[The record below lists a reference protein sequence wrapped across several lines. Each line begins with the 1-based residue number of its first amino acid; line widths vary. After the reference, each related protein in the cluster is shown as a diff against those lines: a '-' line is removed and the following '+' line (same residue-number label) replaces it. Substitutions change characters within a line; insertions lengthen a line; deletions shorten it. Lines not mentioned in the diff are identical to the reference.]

1 MAVRNDFSLTHS
13 GSRLKKCNFM
23 GNQIMSDVIKRFLK
37 LESASGIILIL
48 AALLAIGL
56 ANSALAEHYKA
67 FLDTPVQVRIAALDI
82 DKPFLLWINDGFMA
96 IFFLLVG
103 LEVKREMLEG
113 ALSSWVQA
121 TFPAIAAVGG
131 MLAPALIYAFF
142 NYEDEVTRAGWA
154 IPAATDIAFALG
166 VMALL
171 GKRVPVSLKVFLLA
185 LAIMD
190 DLGVIIIIALFYT
203 QQLSLMALAVG
214 ILATLTL
221 LWMNRRGEDRIG
233 LYMLVGLVL
242 WVAVLKSGVHATLA
256 GVVLGFMIPLDG
268 KRYASP
274 LKHLEHVLHP
284 WCAYLILPLFAFA
297 NAGVSLDGIG
307 LSALLSPV
315 PLGIMLGL
323 FIGKPL
329 GVFTISWLAV
339 RLGIAQLPSGVN
351 FRQIFAVSILCGIG
365 FTMSM
370 FIASLAFEHGGLDYG
385 SYSRLGILA
394 GSSLAALVGYLAL
407 RMSLPNREADQ
418 NTEGL

>member
-1 MAVRNDFSLTHS
+1 
-13 GSRLKKCNFM
+13 
-23 GNQIMSDVIKRFLK
+23 MSDVFKRFLK

-48 AALLAIGL
+48 AALLAMGL
-56 ANSALAEHYKA
+56 ANSALAQHYQS
-67 FLDTPVQVRIAALDI
+67 FLNTEVQVRIAALDI
-82 DKPFLLWINDGFMA
+82 NKPLLLWINDGFMA

-113 ALSSWVQA
+113 ALSSRVQA

-131 MLAPALIYAFF
+131 MLAPALIYSLF
-142 NYEDEVTRAGWA
+142 NYGDQATRAGWA

-171 GKRVPVSLKVFLLA
+171 GKRVPTSLKVFLLA

-203 QQLSLMALAVG
+203 QQLSLTALAIGVV
-214 ILATLTL
+214 ATLTL

-256 GVVLGFMIPLDG
+256 GVVVGFMIPLNG
-268 KRYASP
+268 KRYVSP

-284 WCAYLILPLFAFA
+284 WSAFLILPLFAFA
-297 NAGVSLDGIG
+297 NAGVSLEGIY
-307 LSALLSPV
+307 LSALLN
-315 PLGIMLGL
+315 PLPMGIILGL
-323 FIGKPL
+323 FVGKPL
-329 GVFTISWLAV
+329 GIFTISWLAV
-339 RLGIAQLPSGVN
+339 KTGVAQLPQGVN

-394 GSSLAALVGYLAL
+394 GSTLAAVTGYIAL
-407 RMSLPNREADQ
+407 RMALPNREANQ
-418 NTEGL
+418 STEGL

>member
-1 MAVRNDFSLTHS
+1 
-13 GSRLKKCNFM
+13 
-23 GNQIMSDVIKRFLK
+23 MSDVFKRFLK

-56 ANSALAEHYKA
+56 ANSALAQHYQS
-67 FLDTPVQVRIAALDI
+67 FLNTEVQVRIAALDI
-82 DKPFLLWINDGFMA
+82 NKPLLLWINDGFMA

-113 ALSSWVQA
+113 ALSSRVQA

-131 MLAPALIYAFF
+131 MLAPALIYSFF
-142 NYEDEVTRAGWA
+142 NFGDEATRAGWA

-171 GKRVPVSLKVFLLA
+171 GKRVPTSLKVFLLA

-203 QQLSLMALAVG
+203 QQLSLTALAIGVV
-214 ILATLTL
+214 ATLAL

-256 GVVLGFMIPLDG
+256 GVIVGFMIPLNG

-284 WCAYLILPLFAFA
+284 WSAFLILPLFAFA
-297 NAGVSLDGIG
+297 NAGVSLEGVYF
-307 LSALLSPV
+307 SALLN
-315 PLGIMLGL
+315 PLPMGIILGL
-323 FIGKPL
+323 FVGKPL
-329 GVFTISWLAV
+329 GIYTISWLAV
-339 RLGIAQLPSGVN
+339 KSGIAQLPQGVN

-394 GSSLAALVGYLAL
+394 GSTLAAVIGYIAL
-407 RMSLPNREADQ
+407 RISLPNREANQ
-418 NTEGL
+418 STEGL

>member
-1 MAVRNDFSLTHS
+1 
-13 GSRLKKCNFM
+13 
-23 GNQIMSDVIKRFLK
+23 MSDVFKRFLK

-48 AALLAIGL
+48 AALLAMGL
-56 ANSALAEHYKA
+56 ANSALAQHYQS
-67 FLDTPVQVRIAALDI
+67 FLNTEVQVRIAALDI
-82 DKPFLLWINDGFMA
+82 NKPLLLWINDGFMA

-113 ALSSWVQA
+113 ALSSRVQA

-131 MLAPALIYAFF
+131 MLAPALIYSLF
-142 NYEDEVTRAGWA
+142 NYGDQATRAGWA

-171 GKRVPVSLKVFLLA
+171 GKRVPTSLKVFLLA

-203 QQLSLMALAVG
+203 QQLSLTALAIGVV
-214 ILATLTL
+214 ATLTL

-256 GVVLGFMIPLDG
+256 GVVVGFMIPLNG

-284 WCAYLILPLFAFA
+284 WSAFLILPLFAFA
-297 NAGVSLDGIG
+297 NAGVSLEGIY
-307 LSALLSPV
+307 LSALLN
-315 PLGIMLGL
+315 PLPMGIILGL
-323 FIGKPL
+323 FVGKPL
-329 GVFTISWLAV
+329 GIFTISWLAV
-339 RLGIAQLPSGVN
+339 RTGVAQLPQGVN

-394 GSSLAALVGYLAL
+394 GSTLAAVTGYIAL
-407 RMSLPNREADQ
+407 RMALPNREANQ
-418 NTEGL
+418 STEGL

>member
-1 MAVRNDFSLTHS
+1 
-13 GSRLKKCNFM
+13 
-23 GNQIMSDVIKRFLK
+23 MSDVFKRFLK

-48 AALLAIGL
+48 AALVAIGL
-56 ANSALAEHYKA
+56 ANSALAEHYQS
-67 FLDTPVQVRIAALDI
+67 FLNTQVQVRIAALDI
-82 DKPFLLWINDGFMA
+82 NKPLLLWINDGFMA

-113 ALSSWVQA
+113 ALSSRVQA

-131 MLAPALIYAFF
+131 MLAPAIIYAFF

-171 GKRVPVSLKVFLLA
+171 GKRVPTSLKVFLLA

-203 QQLSLMALAVG
+203 QQLSLTALAVG

-221 LWMNRRGEDRIG
+221 LWMNRRGEGRIG

-256 GVVLGFMIPLDG
+256 GVIVGFMIPISG

-284 WCAYLILPLFAFA
+284 WSAYLILPLFAFA
-297 NAGVSLDGIG
+297 NAGVSLDGIQ
-307 LSALLSPV
+307 LSDLLSPV
-315 PLGIMLGL
+315 PMGIILGL

-329 GVFTISWLAV
+329 GIFTISWLSV
-339 RLGIAQLPSGVN
+339 KLGIAQLPSGVN
-351 FRQIFAVSILCGIG
+351 FKQIFAVSILCGIG

-385 SYSRLGILA
+385 SYSRLGILV
-394 GSSLAALVGYLAL
+394 GSTLAAVIGFIAL
-407 RMSLPNREADQ
+407 RISLPNREANQ
-418 NTEGL
+418 STEGL

>member
-1 MAVRNDFSLTHS
+1 
-13 GSRLKKCNFM
+13 
-23 GNQIMSDVIKRFLK
+23 MSDVFKRFLK

-56 ANSALAEHYKA
+56 ANSALAEHYQS
-67 FLDTPVQVRIAALDI
+67 FLNTQVQVRIAALDI
-82 DKPFLLWINDGFMA
+82 NKPLLLWINDGFMA

-113 ALSSWVQA
+113 ALSSRVQA

-171 GKRVPVSLKVFLLA
+171 GKRVPTSLKVFLLA

-203 QQLSLMALAVG
+203 QQLSLTALAVG
-214 ILATLTL
+214 IVATLTL

-256 GVVLGFMIPLDG
+256 GVIVGFMIPISG
-268 KRYASP
+268 QRYASP
-274 LKHLEHVLHP
+274 LKHLEHALHP
-284 WCAYLILPLFAFA
+284 WSAYLILPLFAFA
-297 NAGVSLDGIG
+297 NAGVSLDGIQ
-307 LSALLSPV
+307 LSDLLSPV
-315 PLGIMLGL
+315 PMGIILGL

-329 GVFTISWLAV
+329 GIFTISWLSV
-339 RLGIAQLPSGVN
+339 KLGIAQLPSGVN
-351 FRQIFAVSILCGIG
+351 FQQIFAVSILCGIG

-385 SYSRLGILA
+385 SYSRLGILV
-394 GSSLAALVGYLAL
+394 GSTLAAVIGFIAL
-407 RMSLPNREADQ
+407 RISLPNREANQ
-418 NTEGL
+418 STEGL

>member
-1 MAVRNDFSLTHS
+1 
-13 GSRLKKCNFM
+13 
-23 GNQIMSDVIKRFLK
+23 MSDVFKRFLK

-48 AALLAIGL
+48 AALLAMGL
-56 ANSALAEHYKA
+56 ANSALAQHYQS
-67 FLDTPVQVRIAALDI
+67 FLNTEVQVRIAALDI
-82 DKPFLLWINDGFMA
+82 NKPLLLWINDGFMA

-113 ALSSWVQA
+113 ALSSRVQA

-131 MLAPALIYAFF
+131 MLAPALIYSLF
-142 NYEDEVTRAGWA
+142 NYGDEATRAGWA

-171 GKRVPVSLKVFLLA
+171 GKRVPTSLKVFLLA

-203 QQLSLMALAVG
+203 QQLSLTALAIGVV
-214 ILATLTL
+214 ATLTL

-256 GVVLGFMIPLDG
+256 GVVVGFMIPLNG

-284 WCAYLILPLFAFA
+284 WSAFLILPLFAFA
-297 NAGVSLDGIG
+297 NAGVSLEGIY
-307 LSALLSPV
+307 LSALLNPLPMGIILGLFV
-315 PLGIMLGL
+315 DKPLGI
-323 FIGKPL
+323 
-329 GVFTISWLAV
+329 FTISWLAV
-339 RLGIAQLPSGVN
+339 KTGVAQLPQGVN

-370 FIASLAFEHGGLDYG
+370 FIASLAFEHGGVDYG

-394 GSSLAALVGYLAL
+394 GSTLAAVIGYIAL
-407 RMSLPNREADQ
+407 RISLPNREANQ
-418 NTEGL
+418 STEGL

>member
-1 MAVRNDFSLTHS
+1 
-13 GSRLKKCNFM
+13 
-23 GNQIMSDVIKRFLK
+23 MSDVFKRFLN
-37 LESASGIILIL
+37 LESASGIMLIL

-56 ANSALAEHYKA
+56 ANSVLAQHYQS
-67 FLDTPVQVRIAALDI
+67 FLNTEVQVRIAALDI
-82 DKPFLLWINDGFMA
+82 NKPLLLWINDGFMA

-113 ALSSWVQA
+113 ALSSRVQA

-131 MLAPALIYAFF
+131 MLAPALIYSFF
-142 NYEDEVTRAGWA
+142 NYGDEATRAGWA

-171 GKRVPVSLKVFLLA
+171 GKRVPTSLKVFLLA

-203 QQLSLMALAVG
+203 QQLSLTALAIGVV
-214 ILATLTL
+214 ATLTL

-256 GVVLGFMIPLDG
+256 GVIVGFMIPLNG

-284 WCAYLILPLFAFA
+284 WSAFLILPLFAFA
-297 NAGVSLDGIG
+297 NAGVSLEGIYF
-307 LSALLSPV
+307 SALLN
-315 PLGIMLGL
+315 PLPMGIILGL
-323 FIGKPL
+323 FVGKPL
-329 GVFTISWLAV
+329 GIFTISWLAV
-339 RLGIAQLPSGVN
+339 KSGIAQLPQGVN

-394 GSSLAALVGYLAL
+394 GSTLAAVIGYIAL
-407 RMSLPNREADQ
+407 RISLPNREANQ
-418 NTEGL
+418 STEGL

>member
-1 MAVRNDFSLTHS
+1 
-13 GSRLKKCNFM
+13 
-23 GNQIMSDVIKRFLK
+23 MSDVFKRFLK

-56 ANSALAEHYKA
+56 ANSALAEHYQS
-67 FLDTPVQVRIAALDI
+67 FLNTQVQVRIAALDI
-82 DKPFLLWINDGFMA
+82 NKPLLLWINDGFMA
-96 IFFLLVG
+96 LFFLLVG

-113 ALSSWVQA
+113 ALSSRVQA

-131 MLAPALIYAFF
+131 MLAPALIYTFF

-171 GKRVPVSLKVFLLA
+171 GKRVPTSLKVFLLA

-203 QQLSLMALAVG
+203 QQLSLTALAVG
-214 ILATLTL
+214 IVATLTL

-256 GVVLGFMIPLDG
+256 GVIVGFMIPISG
-268 KRYASP
+268 QRYASP
-274 LKHLEHVLHP
+274 LKHLEHALHP
-284 WCAYLILPLFAFA
+284 WSAYLILPLFAFA
-297 NAGVSLDGIG
+297 NAGVSLDGIQ
-307 LSALLSPV
+307 LSDLLSPV
-315 PLGIMLGL
+315 PMGIILGL

-329 GVFTISWLAV
+329 GIFTVSWLSV
-339 RLGIAQLPSGVN
+339 KLGIAQLPSGVN
-351 FRQIFAVSILCGIG
+351 FKQIFAVSILCGIG

-385 SYSRLGILA
+385 SYSRLGILV
-394 GSSLAALVGYLAL
+394 GSTLAAVIGFIAL
-407 RMSLPNREADQ
+407 RISLPNREANQ
-418 NTEGL
+418 STEGL